1 MVMDNNGM
9 SHKAAGMVG
18 GGQYESKAGSV
29 TDGDLDALPINS
41 EFDQAVRRFGY
52 GEVEREDVDRW
63 IDRFGGVSPVF

>member
-29 TDGDLDALPINS
+29 TDKRSGRSA
-41 EFDQAVRRFGY
+41 DQLRIRSGRKTFRLRRS
-52 GEVEREDVDRW
+52 RT
-63 IDRFGGVSPVF
+63 